1 MGSGSGRCH
10 GNLAEWRHTMSI
22 DNTIFFSSI
31 AISVIIFA
39 LVKMADWQAKHRA
52 DKNEKHDSNH
62 SGA

>member
-1 MGSGSGRCH
+1 
-10 GNLAEWRHTMSI
+10 MSI

-52 DKNEKHDSNH
+52 DKNKKHDSNH

>member
-1 MGSGSGRCH
+1 
-10 GNLAEWRHTMSI
+10 MSI

-39 LVKMADWQAKHRA
+39 LVKIADWQAKHRA